1 MTASAPRSWPFFPI
15 HLFHLHKLA
24 SFSAE
29 LRFVTEP
36 RAPLFLYGPTPLEYF
51 SNGDTLSP
59 KMFFDCHAVNSPN
72 HSPPPIIR
80 KNKASGERFCQLI
93 LADVC
98 SGHGFIAKFRKIPA
112 TVVEG
117 SPVFSMFLKR
127 FSRDTMFSCML

>member
-15 HLFHLHKLA
+15 HLFHLHNLA

-59 KMFFDCHAVNSPN
+59 KMFFDCHAVNSPK
-72 HSPPPIIR
+72 S
-80 KNKASGERFCQLI
+80 LT
-93 LADVC
+93 
-98 SGHGFIAKFRKIPA
+98 A
-112 TVVEG
+112 TYHKKKQSFWGKVLSINFG
-117 SPVFSMFLKR
+117 
-127 FSRDTMFSCML
+127 